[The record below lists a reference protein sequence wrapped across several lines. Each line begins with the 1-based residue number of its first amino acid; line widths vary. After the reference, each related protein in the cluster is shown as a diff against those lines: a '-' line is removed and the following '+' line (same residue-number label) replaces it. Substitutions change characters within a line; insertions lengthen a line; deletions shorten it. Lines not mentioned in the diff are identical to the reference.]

1 MVSYFVFCMFPV
13 CYRLIV
19 SNSSVTDCLER
30 LVSDMTCYVSTG
42 TLNPTHSLTNL
53 KCVCIVNCENWK
65 ISRGAQTMCTAT
77 NFWRPNQT

>member
-42 TLNPTHSLTNL
+42 TLNPKHSLTHL
-53 KCVCIVNCENWK
+53 
-65 ISRGAQTMCTAT
+65 T
-77 NFWRPNQT
+77 NT